1 MRTLQD
7 LTSSIEP
14 AWPSVLQWVRDATN
28 PIEILGADDARR
40 RSALLELQVTTRSP
54 MGAVV
59 FETGGILVDGG
70 WLRILGSGHPRLP
83 RSIGDWNA
91 GRNGAVDGQPP
102 PFLLVADDVIGGF
115 FAINGGGLPGAAGS
129 IEYFAPDTLDWQD
142 LELTYTG
149 FLQFAMSGDLERF
162 YANSRWTDWRD
173 EIVNLP
179 GDHAIC
185 VYPFLWAEGP
195 AIGER
200 SRRAVPVAELW
211 AVQLEIR
218 SQAAGAG

>member
-1 MRTLQD
+1 VGEQRASKL
-7 LTSSIEP
+7 
-14 AWPSVLQWVRDATN
+14 
-28 PIEILGADDARR
+28 EILLEAARR
-40 RSALLELQVTTRSP
+40 ARWDALRAEAFR
-54 MGAVV
+54 
-59 FETGGILVDGG
+59 
-70 WLRILGSGHPRLP
+70 
-83 RSIGDWNA
+83 WNA

-129 IEYFAPDTLDWQD
+129 VEYFAPDTLDWQD

-185 VYPFLWAEGP
+185 VYPFLWAGGP

-211 AVQLEIR
+211 AVQPEIR
-218 SQAAGAG
+218 SQATGAG